1 MKKRPAKKQMKV
13 QDELNIIEEASE
25 ILTLTVQN
33 GGERLDVFA
42 ANNSNETRSYIKK
55 LIDGGAV
62 LVNGACA
69 KANQKLKTGDT
80 VEMTFSPPVDV
91 DITPEN
97 IPLDIVYE
105 DKDILVI
112 NKAKGMV
119 VHPAPGNE
127 SGTLVNAVMFHT
139 KDLSGIGGEMRPG
152 IVHRLDKLTSGLIVV
167 AKNDMAHRSLA
178 EQIKA
183 HTAHRVYLAVVEGN
197 LKEDCGRVD
206 APIGRHPVDR
216 KKMAV
221 VPNGREA
228 VTNWHVVKRYG
239 AFTLLLVRLES
250 GRTHQIRVH
259 MAHIKHPVACDDIYG
274 AGDRDKLG
282 SDGQLLHAAALALTH
297 PRSNER
303 MCFRAP
309 LPDYFL
315 AALNRLE
322 NAKTPEQLINLIS
335 EGITRLTDGEGQE

>member
-1 MKKRPAKKQMKV
+1 MTV
-13 QDELNIIEEASE
+13 QDEHNLLDEEEAAST
-25 ILTLTVQN
+25 ILSLTVEN

-42 ANNSNETRSYIKK
+42 TRNCDETRSYIKK

-62 LVNGACA
+62 LVNGIAA
-69 KANQKLKTGDT
+69 KANQKLKQGDAVT
-80 VEMTFSPPVDV
+80 MCFAPPVQV
-91 DITPEN
+91 DIKPEN
-97 IPLDIVYE
+97 IPLDVVFE
-105 DKDILVI
+105 DKDIIVI

-127 SGTLVNAVMFHT
+127 CGTLVNAIMFHT

-183 HTAHRVYLAVVEGN
+183 HTAHRVYLTIVEGN
-197 LKEDCGRVD
+197 LKEDSGRID

-228 VTNWHVVKRYG
+228 VTNWCVVKRYG
-239 AFTLLLVRLES
+239 SFTLLLVRLES

-259 MAHIKHPVACDDIYG
+259 MAHIKHPVACDEVYG

-282 SDGQLLHAAALALTH
+282 SDGQILHAAALALTH
-297 PRSNER
+297 PRSGER
-303 MCFRAP
+303 MCFRAQM
-309 LPDYFL
+309 PDYFIT
-315 AALNRLE
+315 ALNRLE
-322 NAKTPEQLINLIS
+322 NAQLPEQLTELIYN
-335 EGITRLTDGEGQE
+335 GITGLIYGEGERKK

>member
-1 MKKRPAKKQMKV
+1 MTV
-13 QDELNIIEEASE
+13 QGGFNLIDETEVLS
-25 ILTLTVQN
+25 LTVEN

-42 ANNSNETRSYIKK
+42 ANNCSETRSYIKK
-55 LIDGGAV
+55 LIDAGAV
-62 LVNGACA
+62 LVNGAA
-69 KANQKLKTGDT
+69 TKANQKLKAGDT
-80 VEMTFSPPVDV
+80 VEIAFAPPAPV

-97 IPLDIVYE
+97 IPLNVVYE
-105 DKDILVI
+105 DTDILVI

-127 SGTLVNAVMFHT
+127 NGTLVNAVMFHT

-183 HTAHRVYLAVVEGN
+183 HTAHRVYLTIVEGN
-197 LKEDCGRVD
+197 LKEDSGRID
-206 APIGRHPVDR
+206 APIGRHPIDR

-221 VPNGREA
+221 VPNGRDA
-228 VTNWHVVKRYG
+228 VTNWRVVKRYG

-259 MAHIKHPVACDDIYG
+259 MAYIKHPVACDEVYG

-282 SDGQLLHAAALALTH
+282 ADGQLLHAAALALTH

-322 NAKTPEQLINLIS
+322 NTKTPERLIDMIS
-335 EGITRLTDGEGQE
+335 DGITRLTDGEEK